1 MREKK
6 EKKKKG
12 EIKEHPHTN
21 HTRSKSPSE
30 PCFLQPPSRGL
41 CPPARHSPRVDAAE
55 AQPPLSPAA
64 LPLSLRVF
72 LCGTVRPAAPV
83 PLRALSPG
91 CRSPPPPRGARPRER
106 AGAAPQRPAPVPAR
120 SPRPSEPFFLCSE
133 WTRPRVSLLPFSFFS
148 FFIFISIFNYFSQ
161 VHCLPV
167 SVSALPEG
175 GGQGGCLG
183 WRSPGGVE
191 RNKEP
196 LGFPAGT

>member
-1 MREKK
+1 MRKK
-6 EKKKKG
+6 REKKKKRRN
-12 EIKEHPHTN
+12 KRASTHQPHSLKITF
-21 HTRSKSPSE
+21 RAVLPSAS
-30 PCFLQPPSRGL
+30 FTWAVPPSPALTSGRRSRGTATSL
-41 CPPARHSPRVDAAE
+41 
-55 AQPPLSPAA
+55 PAA